1 MLEEHRAITEL
12 EIRLADSRLRVGQ
25 GPACWPAEVT
35 VIFDPM
41 DARRLNVVYADDD
54 AMVRLGVSR
63 LLAAEGVAVRACAS
77 GAEAIAL
84 CQESSPDVVLLDIH
98 MPGIDGVET
107 ARQMRSDPVTCALR
121 LVALTGRG
129 SWDLR
134 KQAMD
139 AGFDEFLSKPIPAD
153 VLLRALHG

>member
-1 MLEEHRAITEL
+1 MRAH
-12 EIRLADSRLRVGQ
+12 GQ
-25 GPACWPAEVT
+25 S
-35 VIFDPM
+35 
-41 DARRLNVVYADDD
+41 
-54 AMVRLGVSR
+54 AMVVIVAAVIMVSAM
-63 LLAAEGVAVRACAS
+63 LVMLDYPLVALVWTFRI
-77 GAEAIAL
+77 EI
-84 CQESSPDVVLLDIH
+84 DIH

>member
-1 MLEEHRAITEL
+1 ME
-12 EIRLADSRLRVGQ
+12 
-25 GPACWPAEVT
+25 
-35 VIFDPM
+35 
-41 DARRLNVVYADDD
+41 ARRLRIVYADDD
-54 AMVRLGVSR
+54 ALMRQGVSR
-63 LLAAEGVAVRACAS
+63 LLAAEGMAVRACAS

-84 CQESSPDVVLLDIH
+84 CQQSSPDAVLLDIH

-107 ARQMRSDPVTCALR
+107 ARRLRNDPVTGTLR

-134 KQAMD
+134 KKAMD

-153 VLLRALHG
+153 VLLRALRG